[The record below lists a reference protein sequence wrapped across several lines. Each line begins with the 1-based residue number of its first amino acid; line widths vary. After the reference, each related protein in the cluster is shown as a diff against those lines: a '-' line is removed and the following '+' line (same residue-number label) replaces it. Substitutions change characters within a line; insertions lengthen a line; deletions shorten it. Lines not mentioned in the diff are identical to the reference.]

1 MADNTRNVRY
11 EPNENPPPAL
21 AIGLAWQY
29 ALLFVSGIV
38 ITPAIIVRAAGGEDS
53 YMLWAAFAAL
63 LISGI
68 TTMLQAIGYKRIG
81 AGYILFMGT
90 SGTFIAISI
99 KALAKGGPSL
109 LATLVIVS
117 ALFQFFLAWKL
128 AAFRRIFNST
138 VGGTIIML
146 VAVTVM
152 PIVFSLLGDVPAT
165 APAHAAPVSAIITVL
180 CIVIIVFKSS
190 GILRLW
196 APVIGIVVGTLT
208 AAALGAFDSARIINA
223 GWIGLPLAHWP
234 GLSFDFS
241 PAFWVLLPSFVFVTI
256 IGAIETVGDTIAVQ
270 QISWRKS
277 RSIDFRSLQGA
288 VSADGTG
295 NLLSGLFSTIPN
307 STYSG
312 GISLV
317 ELTGVASRR
326 VGLWVGGVLILLA
339 FSPKVTAVIL
349 SIPNPVAAAYI
360 GVLLALLFIV
370 GVKLVVH
377 NGDYRRCMI
386 AGIGFW
392 MGYGFQSGKIFPE
405 LISGDTWG
413 LLLQDGMTAGG
424 LVALG
429 LSMLMELV
437 DSRRH
442 RLKANLNASSMPKI
456 HAFLSELAAAKKWNK
471 EATMR
476 LCSAGEETVLTLVE
490 QQKTS
495 ASTTAEDKEVDDDD
509 DEDVDKQRHLL
520 ITARGNHKS
529 IEIECIAAPGEEN
542 LEDRMVL
549 LKEGSTTAEESD
561 LALRILRHVSS
572 SFQHQQYHDTD
583 IITVRVDAEQPAMV
597 SS

>member
-1 MADNTRNVRY
+1 MADAIRNVRY
-11 EPNENPPPAL
+11 EPNENPPQAL

-29 ALLFVSGIV
+29 AVLFVSGIV
-38 ITPAIIVRAAGGEDS
+38 ITPAIIVRAAGGSDS

-68 TTMLQAIGYKRIG
+68 TTVLQAVGYKRIG

-90 SGTFIAISI
+90 SGAFIAISI

-109 LATLVIVS
+109 LATLVIAS
-117 ALFQFFLAWKL
+117 AVFQFFLAWKL

-138 VGGTIIML
+138 VGGIIIML

-152 PIVFSLLGDVPAT
+152 PIVFSLLTDVPAT
-165 APAHAAPVSAIITVL
+165 APSYGAPLSALVTVL
-180 CIVIIVFKSS
+180 CIVIIVFKST

-196 APVIGIVVGTLT
+196 APVIGIIVGTIT
-208 AAALGAFDSARIINA
+208 AAFLGVYDGQRVIDA

-241 PAFWVLLPSFVFVTI
+241 PTFWLLLPSFIFVTI
-256 IGAIETVGDTIAVQ
+256 IGAIETVGDSVAVQ
-270 QISWRKS
+270 QVSWRKP

-288 VSADGTG
+288 VSADGVG
-295 NLLSGLFSTIPN
+295 NFLSGLLSTIPN
-307 STYSG
+307 TTYST

-317 ELTGVASRR
+317 EMTGVAARR
-326 VGLWVGGVLILLA
+326 VGFWIGGVLIFLS

-349 SIPNPVAAAYI
+349 SVPNPVAAAYI
-360 GVLLALLFIV
+360 GVLLALLFVV
-370 GVKLVVH
+370 GMKLVVQ

-413 LLLQDGMTAGG
+413 VLLQDGMTSGG

-429 LSMLMELV
+429 LSLLMELV
-437 DSRRH
+437 DARR
-442 RLKANLNASSMPKI
+442 RKLKTGLRSVDMPKI
-456 HAFLSELAAAKKWNK
+456 HAFLSELAASKKWSR

-476 LCSAGEETVLTLVE
+476 LCSAGEETVLSLIG
-490 QQKTS
+490 QQKNG
-495 ASTTAEDKEVDDDD
+495 TAIAEEDEEDDDDD
-509 DEDVDKQRHLL
+509 DENRQRHLL
-520 ITARGNHKS
+520 ITARGNNKS
-529 IEIECIAAPGEEN
+529 IELECIAAPGEEN

-549 LKEGSTTAEESD
+549 LKEGSTTADESD
-561 LALRILRHVSS
+561 LSLRILRHVSS

-583 IITVRVDAEQPAMV
+583 IITVRVDAELPATA
-597 SS
+597 SGS

>member
-21 AIGLAWQY
+21 SIGLAWQY

-38 ITPAIIVRAAGGEDS
+38 ITPAIIVRAAGGEDA

-117 ALFQFFLAWKL
+117 ALLQFFLAWKL
-128 AAFRRIFNST
+128 ATFRRIFNST

-152 PIVFSLLGDVPAT
+152 PIIFSLLGDVPAT
-165 APAHAAPVSAIITVL
+165 ASTHAAPVSALITVL

-190 GILRLW
+190 GLLRLW

-208 AAALGAFDSARIINA
+208 AAALGAFDPSRIINA

-256 IGAIETVGDTIAVQ
+256 IGAIETVGDAIAVQ
-270 QISWRKS
+270 QVSWRKS
-277 RSIDFRSLQGA
+277 RSLDFRSLQGA

-326 VGLWVGGVLILLA
+326 VGLWVGGILILLS

-349 SIPNPVAAAYI
+349 SVPNPVAAAYLGI
-360 GVLLALLFIV
+360 LLALLFIV

-405 LISGDTWG
+405 IITGDTWG

-429 LSMLMELV
+429 LSMLMEMV
-437 DSRRH
+437 DSRRR
-442 RLKANLNASSMPKI
+442 RLKADLNASSMPKI

-490 QQKTS
+490 QQKNYVP
-495 ASTTAEDKEVDDDD
+495 ATAEDKDD
-509 DEDVDKQRHLL
+509 DEEEEDKQRHLL

-549 LKEGSTTAEESD
+549 LKEGGNTAEESD

-583 IITVRVDAEQPAMV
+583 IITVRVDAEQPAV
-597 SS
+597 ASS

>member
-1 MADNTRNVRY
+1 MTDTVRNVRY
-11 EPNENPPPAL
+11 ELNENPPPAL

-29 ALLFVSGIV
+29 SILFAGAVV

-53 YMLWAAFAAL
+53 YLLWAAFAAL

-68 TTMLQAIGYKRIG
+68 TTALQAVGYKRIG

-99 KALAKGGPSL
+99 KALASGGPSL
-109 LATLVIVS
+109 LATLVTVS
-117 ALFQFFLAWKL
+117 AIFQFFLAWRL

-152 PIVFSLLGDVPAT
+152 PIVFNLLNDVPAT
-165 APAHAAPVSAIITVL
+165 AAPLGAPVSALVTVL
-180 CIVIIVFKSS
+180 TIIIVVFKSS

-196 APVIGIVVGTLT
+196 APVIGIVVGTVV
-208 AAALGAFDSARIINA
+208 ASFFGAFDTSKIAAA
-223 GWIGLPLAHWP
+223 GWIGLPLGNWP

-241 PAFWVLLPSFVFVTI
+241 PSFWVLLPSFIFVTI
-256 IGAIETVGDTIAVQ
+256 IGAVETVGDTIAVQ
-270 QISWRKS
+270 QVSWRKP

-288 VSADGTG
+288 VSADGVG

-307 STYSG
+307 TTYSG
-312 GISLV
+312 SISLV
-317 ELTGVASRR
+317 ELTGVAARR
-326 VGLWVGGVLILLA
+326 VGLWVGGVLILLS

-349 SIPNPVAAAYI
+349 AIPNPVAAAYI
-360 GVLLALLFIV
+360 GILIALLFIV
-370 GVKLVVH
+370 GVKLVVQ

-405 LISGDTWG
+405 LLRGDTWG

-424 LVALG
+424 LVALA
-429 LSMLMELV
+429 LSLLMEV
-437 DSRRH
+437 VESRRH
-442 RLKANLNASSMPKI
+442 KLKTSLHADGIPKI
-456 HAFLSELAAAKKWNK
+456 HAFLSSLAASKRWSK

-476 LCSAGEETVLTLVE
+476 LCTAGEETVLSLLGQSNE
-490 QQKTS
+490 QQ
-495 ASTTAEDKEVDDDD
+495 D
-509 DEDVDKQRHLL
+509 DEEDEPRHLL
-520 ITARGNHKS
+520 ISARGSSKS
-529 IEIECIAAPGEEN
+529 IELECIAAPGEEN

-549 LKEGSTTAEESD
+549 LKEGSGGIEESD
-561 LALRILRHVSS
+561 LSLRILHHITS
-572 SFQHQQYHDTD
+572 SFQHHQYHNTD
-583 IITVRVDAEQPAMV
+583 ILTVRVDAAAPPATPAT
-597 SS
+597 S

>member
-1 MADNTRNVRY
+1 MADAIRNVRY
-11 EPNENPPPAL
+11 EPNENPPQAL

-29 ALLFVSGIV
+29 AVLFVSGIV
-38 ITPAIIVRAAGGEDS
+38 ITPAIIVRAAGGSDS

-68 TTMLQAIGYKRIG
+68 TTVLQAVGYKRIG

-90 SGTFIAISI
+90 SGAFIAISI

-109 LATLVIVS
+109 LATLVIAS
-117 ALFQFFLAWKL
+117 AVFQFFLAWKL

-138 VGGTIIML
+138 VGGIIIML

-152 PIVFSLLGDVPAT
+152 PIVFSLLTDVPAT
-165 APAHAAPVSAIITVL
+165 APSYGAPLSALVTVL
-180 CIVIIVFKSS
+180 CIVIIVFKST

-196 APVIGIVVGTLT
+196 APVIGIIVGTIT
-208 AAALGAFDSARIINA
+208 AAFLGVYDGQRVIDA

-241 PAFWVLLPSFVFVTI
+241 PTFWLLLPSFIFVTI
-256 IGAIETVGDTIAVQ
+256 IGAIETVGDSVAVQ
-270 QISWRKS
+270 QVSWRKP

-288 VSADGTG
+288 VSADGVG
-295 NLLSGLFSTIPN
+295 NFLSGLLSTIPN
-307 STYSG
+307 TTYST

-317 ELTGVASRR
+317 EMTGVAARR
-326 VGLWVGGVLILLA
+326 VGFWIGGVLIFLS

-349 SIPNPVAAAYI
+349 SVPNPVAAAYI
-360 GVLLALLFIV
+360 GVLLALLFVV
-370 GVKLVVH
+370 GMKLVVQ

-413 LLLQDGMTAGG
+413 VLLQDGMTSGG

-429 LSMLMELV
+429 LSLLMELV
-437 DSRRH
+437 DARR
-442 RLKANLNASSMPKI
+442 RKLKTGLRSVDMPKI
-456 HAFLSELAAAKKWNK
+456 HAFLSELAASKKWSR

-476 LCSAGEETVLTLVE
+476 LCSAGEETVLSLIG
-490 QQKTS
+490 QQKNG
-495 ASTTAEDKEVDDDD
+495 TAIAEEDEEEDDDD
-509 DEDVDKQRHLL
+509 DENRQRHLL
-520 ITARGNHKS
+520 ITARGNNKS
-529 IEIECIAAPGEEN
+529 IELECIAAPGEEN

-549 LKEGSTTAEESD
+549 LKEGSTTADESD
-561 LALRILRHVSS
+561 LSLRILRHVSS

-583 IITVRVDAEQPAMV
+583 IITVRVDAELPATA
-597 SS
+597 SGS